1 MAFALTWRKY
11 RPAVFGQGQAMKHA
25 VILAHPNPASFNAS
39 MARAY
44 GLAATALGHQVVVRD
59 LYALDFDPRLASLEL
74 PFAESFEPG
83 ADVRAERMLLAD
95 ADVYALVYP
104 LWLNT
109 PPAMMKGYLERVFGY
124 GFAYGK
130 EGHGSEPL
138 LTGKRLISFSS
149 SGAPLHWVE
158 ESGAFAAIRT
168 LFDNHFAAVCG
179 LTPVEH
185 VHFGHIVPGI
195 RPDAVLRMLD
205 EVGNTVRKH
214 FGRLQ

>member
-1 MAFALTWRKY
+1 
-11 RPAVFGQGQAMKHA
+11 MKHA
-25 VILAHPNPASFNAS
+25 IILAHPNPTSFNGSVAQ
-39 MARAY
+39 AY
-44 GLAATALGHQVVVRD
+44 VLAATALGHQVVVRD
-59 LYALDFDPRLASLEL
+59 LYALGFDPRLASLEL
-74 PFAESFEPG
+74 PFAEGFEPG
-83 ADVRAERMLLAD
+83 ADVRAERSLLAD

-104 LWLNT
+104 LWLNA

-130 EGHGSEPL
+130 DGHGSEPL
-138 LTGKRLISFSS
+138 LTGRRLISFSS

-179 LTPVEH
+179 LTNIDH

-195 RPDAVLRMLD
+195 RPDAVLKILD
-205 EVGNTVRKH
+205 EVGKAVRKH